1 MSLTASQ
8 EKVLALIS
16 AGSSISEAARAAG
29 IHRNTIHN
37 WLRSE
42 TPFPAALA
50 EAREAKAL
58 YWREQAEELASTAID
73 AIRGI
78 LTDPAQPAAARLK
91 AAHHILALVTNPAEN
106 LPNSAQS
113 LPEPQDAP
121 AGVPN
126 SAQSFP
132 ELQDAPPEVP
142 NSAQSIPT
150 AGKIGR
156 NDACPCGSGKKYK
169 RCCLVSGARTAGPA
183 AAAA

>member
-126 SAQSFP
+126 SAQS
-132 ELQDAPPEVP
+132 
-142 NSAQSIPT
+142 IPT